1 MTLHGEDAAA
11 RPRQTQADTSWSRR
25 EEVAALPHFIQAVCR
40 GHLLLCNKMPQMLA
54 A

>member
-11 RPRQTQADTSWSRR
+11 GPQQTQAETSWSRR
-25 EEVAALPHFIQAVCR
+25 EEVAALPCFIQAMCR
-40 GHLLLCNKMPQMLA
+40 GHLLLCNKVPQMLA